1 MSSHANPE
9 AFGFLFA
16 ASMVTLLLAV
26 FTWRQRATARHGGIL
41 TIVLLAVA
49 EILLAYAFSLSSA
62 LTFDQQVLAI
72 RLTYV
77 GWLVAPV
84 ALLMF
89 ISWVT
94 GRDRWMRPWI
104 IAVLVIVPASLA
116 VVVFGPWAMDVFFG
130 GGFDPVTFAFPRSS
144 PLYIAFFVWTYG
156 INTVSVWITVVSAL
170 RSTRLHRAQVAL
182 VLVTILLPWLM
193 NSMSF
198 FNIRILAIGPAILS
212 LVPVTF
218 AAFALANF
226 RSFDLRPMTQEES
239 YLASETGVVVVDD
252 RGRVAAMNASAVRLL
267 GPGRS
272 PAMGLEV
279 EDVWSDRLDIV
290 AALRGAEVD
299 DLTILSAGR
308 EARLRFESSPL
319 AMSGVRGARRLIVI
333 RPEPVEVTAGG

>member
-16 ASMVTLLLAV
+16 AGMVTLLLAV

-62 LTFDQQVLAI
+62 LMFDQQVLAI

-84 ALLMF
+84 ALLVF
-89 ISWVT
+89 ISRVT

-104 IAVLVIVPASLA
+104 FAFLVIIPASLA

-144 PLYIAFFVWTYG
+144 PFYIAFFVWTYG

-198 FNIRILAIGPAILS
+198 FNIRILSIGPAILS

-279 EDVWSDRLDIV
+279 EDVWSDRPDIV
-290 AALRGAEVD
+290 AALRGADVD

-319 AMSGVRGARRLIVI
+319 TMSGVRGARRLIVI